1 MAHDGQ
7 DLSNVAPVLLDNLLT
22 LTEAAVAPVDA
33 IVSMARDRLRTK
45 LSVDGRVSSTL
56 VEQNQTAA
64 HGLAWLAT
72 YAEALRQ
79 MQKWANELSTE
90 SKFGEVEALI
100 HQIAFGEY
108 LLHWL
113 L

>member
-90 SKFGEVEALI
+90 YIFFDFDDILEEIGL
-100 HQIAFGEY
+100 G
-108 LLHWL
+108 
-113 L
+113 